1 MLIND
6 SAMRKDYVLD
16 NFSKVE
22 MTKKIMKVYQ
32 DLTRE

>member
-1 MLIND
+1 
-6 SAMRKDYVLD
+6 MRKDYVQKSRDYVLD